1 MAKKEKIK
9 LTKDQYLQLQGLDL
23 QQKLDLLHDWKK
35 SGEVSVQQ
43 FNYFSNLWISRE
55 TKRVM
60 DIKNPL
66 RKSKDENRPSSSM
79 RTVIEGDIE
88 LFYNRLQGKLN
99 YYLANRTA
107 IGLSENELELF
118 KTYTSKYRLY
128 KSLIN
133 NLLVIGLRFPDKNL
147 NKYCEEFIR
156 EHKMH
161 KDYNDAHFWSSLWA
175 DSNLVPMDA
184 IRLMLTKSNDGY
196 QINPI
201 FDKGLIGL
209 LVPMFEVQR
218 DKEVQRLKW
227 AQGLESDTEREKELA
242 RKTRRLNAFNILL
255 QAAQGYIK

>member
-1 MAKKEKIK
+1 MAKKEKLK

-23 QQKLDLLHDWKK
+23 QQKLDLLHEWKK

-66 RKSKDENRPSSSM
+66 RKSKDEDRPSCM

-107 IGLSENELELF
+107 IGLSERELELF
-118 KTYTSKYRLY
+118 KSYTNKHRQY
-128 KSLIN
+128 KSLVN
-133 NLLVIGLRFPDKNL
+133 NLLVIGLRFPDKSL
-147 NKYCEEFIR
+147 NQYCEEFIR
-156 EHKMH
+156 KTKMFNG
-161 KDYNDAHFWSSLWA
+161 YNDAHFWSSLWA

-184 IRLMLTKSNDGY
+184 IRLMLTKSDDGY
-196 QINPI
+196 QINPV

-227 AQGLESDTEREKELA
+227 AQALESDSEREKELA

-255 QAAQGYIK
+255 QAAQDYIK